1 MSQTKSQSKGFT
13 LIELLVVVG
22 IIGALIGI
30 LVPVL
35 AIARKRS
42 NMMLEGANLSSATKS
57 LALYGDGNKTFYPG
71 LSSTGKFSTASF
83 QGGKYWASANGSA
96 PTTGYATNETNSYA
110 WAVLLEEGSV
120 APKQLIAPGGET
132 GGNSAGA
139 ALVIAEIAPEA
150 TSLKAPTT
158 ATDGQVQSHLHTSF
172 AMLAYSDAT
181 LRSEWKATT
190 SNEAPVLST
199 RLIFGEGNSPAP
211 GVANFNSVWTDAQ
224 SGKWEGSVARN
235 DASVGREKFN
245 NDVELQDSI
254 KNLKF
259 GSTIYSVVAISNA
272 ARCGLWGKSA
282 GTATSG
288 TAFNQAN
295 FGSTPA
301 VAPAPQTVGF
311 LGAAN
316 D

>member
-1 MSQTKSQSKGFT
+1 MSQIKSQSKGFT

-71 LSSTGKFSTASF
+71 LTSTGKFSTSDF
-83 QGGKYWASANGSA
+83 QGQKYWATANGSA
-96 PTTGYATNETNSYA
+96 TNVGRNINAANSYA

-132 GGNSAGA
+132 GGNTAGA
-139 ALVIAEIAPEA
+139 ALAIAEVSPE
-150 TSLKAPTT
+150 PTT
-158 ATDGQVQSHLHTSF
+158 NKTTTGTAGSPGHVDSSLTTSF
-172 AMLAYSDAT
+172 AVLAYSDAT
-181 LRSEWKATT
+181 LRAEWKATT
-190 SNEAPVLST
+190 SNEAAVLST
-199 RLIFGEGNSPAP
+199 RLIFAETGAPAATA
-211 GVANFNSVWTDAQ
+211 GNFNSVWTDAQ

-245 NDVELQDSI
+245 NDVEMKDSI

-259 GSTIYSVVAISNA
+259 GSTIYPIVAASSGTA
-272 ARCGLWGKSA
+272 CGLWGKSE
-282 GTATSG
+282 GTATS
-288 TAFNQAN
+288 AA
-295 FGSTPA
+295 FGSGNYGGA
-301 VAPAPQTVGF
+301 VVATGGTTGF

>member
-35 AIARKRS
+35 AVARKRS

-71 LSSTGKFSTASF
+71 LTSTGKFSTAAF
-83 QGGKYWASANGSA
+83 QGQKYWAGANGSA
-96 PTTGYATNETNSYA
+96 VTVGLGNNATNSYA

-139 ALVIAEIAPEA
+139 ALTIAEVAPEA
-150 TSLKAPTT
+150 TSAKAPTN
-158 ATDGQVQSHLHTSF
+158 ATIGQVDSALNTSF

-181 LRSEWKATT
+181 LRAEWKATT

-199 RLIFGEGNSPAP
+199 RLIFAENSTP
-211 GVANFNSVWTDAQ
+211 GVGTFNAVWTDAL

-235 DASVGREKFN
+235 DASVSREKFN

-272 ARCGLWGKSA
+272 ARCGLWGKSD
-282 GTATSG
+282 GTATAG
-288 TAFNQAN
+288 TFVQAN

-301 VAPAPQTVGF
+301 TGTAANTVGF